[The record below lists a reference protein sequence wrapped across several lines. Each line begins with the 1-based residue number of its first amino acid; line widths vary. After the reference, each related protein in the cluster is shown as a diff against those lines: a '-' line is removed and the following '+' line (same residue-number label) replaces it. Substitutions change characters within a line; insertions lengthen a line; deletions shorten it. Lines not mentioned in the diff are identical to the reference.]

1 MRLKVLGAYGASDA
15 EHNLTG
21 YLLDDWF
28 AVDAG
33 TLTSKLSFAQQA
45 RIQGVFITH
54 SHADHIRD
62 LPHLI
67 QNRFS
72 QNAGPQNTGP
82 LHIFASREVM
92 DLLVKNIFNGTVW
105 PDFSTLPAPATG
117 KPVVQYRALAP
128 GKKVIFGDIA
138 LTAVPVHHQIPAAGV
153 IVELNGQAM
162 AFTGDTGPTQEIWK
176 RTNKTENVV
185 AIITEASFP
194 NDQQS
199 LADETAH
206 LSPETFGGELKKIT
220 VDAPVYAS
228 HRKIPYERDI
238 ESQIRNLRDR
248 RARVLLEKNY
258 TL

>member
-21 YLLDDWF
+21 YLIDDWL

-33 TLTSKLSFAQQA
+33 TLTSKLSLAQQA
-45 RIQGVFITH
+45 RVQAVFVTH

-67 QNRFS
+67 ENRFKV
-72 QNAGPQNTGP
+72 NAPP
-82 LHIFASREVM
+82 LTIFASKEVM
-92 DLLVKNIFNGTVW
+92 DVLHQHVFNGRVW
-105 PDFSTLPAPATG
+105 PDFSEFISPHTG
-117 KPVVQYRALAP
+117 KPAVIYRPIAN
-128 GKKVIFGDIA
+128 GKRTVFNEVGI
-138 LTAVPVHHQIPAAGV
+138 TAVPVDHQIPASGV
-153 IVELNGQAM
+153 ILEMNGQSI
-162 AFTGDTGPTQEIWK
+162 AFTGDTGPTNEIWK
-176 RTNKTENVV
+176 RTNKLSNVV
-185 AIITEASFP
+185 AIVTEASFP

-199 LADETAH
+199 LADDSAH
-206 LSPETFGGELKKIT
+206 LSPATFGEELKKIT
-220 VDAPVYAS
+220 SDAPVYAS